1 MPAICLSVMG
11 LCLPALGPAG
21 RTAPSLYSTASSG
34 SSHSLAARLQDSFM
48 TSRAASTVAM
58 PLEKV
63 ARLPPVRKL

>member
-1 MPAICLSVMG
+1 MPAISFSVIG
-11 LCLPALGPAG
+11 VCLPALGPAG
-21 RTAPSLYSTASSG
+21 RTAPSSYSTASSG
-34 SSHSLAARLQDSFM
+34 SSHSLAARLQASFM

>member
-1 MPAICLSVMG
+1 MPAICASVIG

-21 RTAPSLYSTASSG
+21 RTAPCTYSTASSG
-34 SSHSLAARLQDSFM
+34 SSHNLAARLQASFM

-58 PLEKV
+58 PLENV